1 MNLLAMRLMRSTSK
15 ILTELAIPKP
25 IASMIS
31 QKRKIVTYRSKG
43 NTKTKMIKYIK
54 NLPNVWSAKA
64 LE

>member
-1 MNLLAMRLMRSTSK
+1 MNLLAMRLMRSTSN
-15 ILTELAIPKP
+15 ILTELVIPKP

-31 QKRKIVTYRSKG
+31 QKRKVVTYRSKG